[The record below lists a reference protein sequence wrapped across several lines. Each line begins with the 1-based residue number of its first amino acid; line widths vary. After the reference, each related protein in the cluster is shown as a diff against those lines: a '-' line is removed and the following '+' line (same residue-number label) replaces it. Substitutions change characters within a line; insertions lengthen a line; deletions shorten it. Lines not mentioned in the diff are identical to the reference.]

1 MAVLRDGTQL
11 QGLPMTQLALQAPPV
26 TVTMEVRDRAEVRGK
41 TEVRGTTEVR
51 DKTECQGL
59 MGRLDVM
66 ARRDVMV
73 RQDVTVCQDV
83 MVRPD
88 VTGRPDRTGR
98 RDRMVHQG
106 RTGHQGMMGHQGRA
120 GHQGMMG
127 PRDWTVCRG
136 ATARLVRP
144 VSPVKAVCLGKM
156 GRQDMTA
163 RKVHPDKI
171 ALLVCQDQTVLNCF
185 LIVCLTDLLL
195 RVLQADRKVLWFRCC
210 SCGSSCGVTC
220 GSQVRSGY
228 GICRGFSGACLSHS
242 SFGWWLAWSPLNPSP
257 ESFAIVIDA
266 ILDVIR
272 RR

>member
-106 RTGHQGMMGHQGRA
+106 RTGHQGMMG
-120 GHQGMMG
+120 

-171 ALLVCQDQTVLNCF
+171 ALLVCQDQTVLN
-185 LIVCLTDLLL
+185 
-195 RVLQADRKVLWFRCC
+195 
-210 SCGSSCGVTC
+210 
-220 GSQVRSGY
+220 
-228 GICRGFSGACLSHS
+228 
-242 SFGWWLAWSPLNPSP
+242 
-257 ESFAIVIDA
+257 
-266 ILDVIR
+266 
-272 RR
+272 